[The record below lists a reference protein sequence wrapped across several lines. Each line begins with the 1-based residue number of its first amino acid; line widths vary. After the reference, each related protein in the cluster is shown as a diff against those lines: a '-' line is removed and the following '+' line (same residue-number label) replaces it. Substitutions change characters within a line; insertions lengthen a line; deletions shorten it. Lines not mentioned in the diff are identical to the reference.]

1 MARRLRLKEK
11 EQEKLKEKEEE
22 LVKEQ
27 NDIKEIDNENKKKQ
41 LCKKMVKKV
50 NFGVLLINVFCF
62 TILCSSFVLFLDY
75 LCSYWFKTWSQIAG
89 IVYYWCIYNDINI
102 KGGNRHDWIIRGTH
116 FNCWESQCI
125 KCGGSNHT
133 QKKKESQ
140 TVSFSQRIMGKRTCT
155 KYWLTT

>member
-41 LCKKMVKKV
+41 LCNKMVKKV
-50 NFGVLLINVFCF
+50 HFGVLFINVFCF

-75 LCSYWFKTWSQIAG
+75 LCSYWFKT
-89 IVYYWCIYNDINI
+89 
-102 KGGNRHDWIIRGTH
+102 
-116 FNCWESQCI
+116 
-125 KCGGSNHT
+125 
-133 QKKKESQ
+133 
-140 TVSFSQRIMGKRTCT
+140 
-155 KYWLTT
+155 